1 MKLNT
6 SLVKKI
12 SSSKSEPDWMLE
24 YRLKGLEEYLAR
36 PVPTWGP
43 ELNIEESK
51 IEYYVDAHIQ
61 KSKDWKGVPESYQKI
76 YNELKI
82 PEAEKKFLAGVEAQY
97 DSNVIYGKLK
107 AKWESR
113 GVIFTNMEEGV
124 QKYPEL
130 VKKWFGKVIP
140 YNDNKYAALN
150 SACWSGGSF
159 VYVPKGVK
167 VDIPLQAFFYIQNP
181 HLGQFERT
189 LIIADED
196 SDVTYVEGCTAPQY
210 STQVLHSGVI
220 ELIALKN
227 ARIRYTTIQN
237 WSKNIYNL
245 VTQRGLALE
254 NATIEWVDCNIG
266 SQVTMKYPCVILGG
280 KGAHGEVISLA
291 VADNQQ
297 IIDSGAKMIHKAPHT
312 SSIIQTKSISKNGGR
327 TSYRGK
333 VDIQKGA
340 VYSKSKVTCDA
351 LILDDQSQTDT
362 YPTNIQNE
370 KFAQI
375 EHEARVSKLSEKQVY
390 YLMSKG
396 LSESEAS
403 ALIVSGFLEPITKEL
418 PLEYAME
425 MNQLLQMSMEGSVG

>member
-1 MKLNT
+1 MLLNE
-6 SLVKKI
+6 SLIKKI
-12 SSSKSEPDWMLE
+12 SQSKQEPLWMLE
-24 YRLKGLEEYLAR
+24 YRLKGLAEYKRR
-36 PVPTWGP
+36 PVPEWGP
-43 ELNIEESK
+43 KLEIDESQIEFYADPAIS
-51 IEYYVDAHIQ
+51 
-61 KSKDWKGVPESYQKI
+61 KSKNWEDIPDSYKKI
-76 YNELKI
+76 YEELRI
-82 PEAEKKFLAGVEAQY
+82 PEAEKKLLAGVEAQF

-107 AKWESR
+107 EKWESR

-124 QKYPEL
+124 RRFPEI

-237 WSKNIYNL
+237 WSTNMYNL

-254 NATIEWVDCNIG
+254 NARIEWVDCNIG
-266 SQVTMKYPCVILGG
+266 SYITMKYPSVILAG
-280 KGAHGEVISLA
+280 KKAHGEVLSLS
-291 VADNQQ
+291 VADNNQYL
-297 IIDSGAKMIHKAPHT
+297 DSGAKMIHRAPNT
-312 SSIIQTKSISKNGGR
+312 SSLIQTKSISKNGGR

-333 VDIQKGA
+333 VEIEKSA
-340 VYSKSKVTCDA
+340 SYAKSKITCDA
-351 LILDDQSQTDT
+351 LLLDDQSQTDT
-362 YPTNIQNE
+362 YPTNIQHG
-370 KFAQI
+370 KFSQI
-375 EHEARVSKLSEKQVY
+375 EHEARVSKISGKQLHY
-390 YLMSKG
+390 ITSRG
-396 LSESEAS
+396 FSDAEA
-403 ALIVSGFLEPITKEL
+403 AGLIVAGFLEPITKEL

-425 MNQLLQMSMEGSVG
+425 MNQLIKMSMEGSVG